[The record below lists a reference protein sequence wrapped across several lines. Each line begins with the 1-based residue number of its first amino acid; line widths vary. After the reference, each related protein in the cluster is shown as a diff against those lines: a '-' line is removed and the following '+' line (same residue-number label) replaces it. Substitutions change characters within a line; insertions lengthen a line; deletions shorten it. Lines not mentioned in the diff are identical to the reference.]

1 MKKLLTLI
9 TVAFLLSGC
18 AVVASVQSF
27 FPSKWDPNEAA
38 AVTDIRQQARQLD
51 CSDPIKLKQQL
62 TSLQARV
69 QWLELYSDSR
79 KNDDMVKIAKVFDIT
94 LKGLTDRKEYSKFFC
109 DSKVK
114 IMIKESD
121 AIAIAAQGRNK

>member
-1 MKKLLTLI
+1 MKKL
-9 TVAFLLSGC
+9 VALSLVFLLSGC
-18 AVVASVQSF
+18 AAVGAITSF

-51 CSDPIKLKQQL
+51 CSDPVKLKQQL
-62 TSLQARV
+62 SSLQSRV

-79 KNDDMVKIAKVFDIT
+79 KNEDMIKITKIFDIT
-94 LKGLTDRKEYSKFFC
+94 LKGLADRKESSKFFC
-109 DSKVK
+109 ESKVK

-121 AIAIAAQGRNK
+121 AIATAAQGRNK

>member
-1 MKKLLTLI
+1 MKKL
-9 TVAFLLSGC
+9 VALSLVVLLSGC
-18 AVVASVQSF
+18 AAVGSITSF

-51 CSDPIKLKQQL
+51 CSDPVKLKQQL
-62 TSLQARV
+62 SSLQSRV

-79 KNDDMVKIAKVFDIT
+79 KNEDMTKITKVFDIT
-94 LKGLTDRKEYSKFFC
+94 LKGLADREGSSKFFC
-109 DSKVK
+109 ESKVK

-121 AIAIAAQGRNK
+121 AIATAAQGRNK

>member
-1 MKKLLTLI
+1 MKKL
-9 TVAFLLSGC
+9 VALSLVFLLSGC
-18 AVVASVQSF
+18 AAVGSIASF

-51 CSDPIKLKQQL
+51 CSDPVKLKQQL
-62 TSLQARV
+62 TTLQSRV

-79 KNDDMVKIAKVFDIT
+79 KNEDMTKITKVFDIT
-94 LKGLTDRKEYSKFFC
+94 LKGLADRKEYSKFFC

-121 AIAIAAQGRNK
+121 ALATAAQGRNK

>member
-1 MKKLLTLI
+1 MKKL
-9 TVAFLLSGC
+9 VALSLVVLLSGC
-18 AVVASVQSF
+18 AAVGSISSF

-51 CSDPIKLKQQL
+51 CSDPVKLKQQL
-62 TSLQARV
+62 SSLKARV

-79 KNDDMVKIAKVFDIT
+79 KNEDMTKITKVFDIT
-94 LKGLTDRKEYSKFFC
+94 LKGLADREGSSKFFC
-109 DSKVK
+109 ESKVK

-121 AIAIAAQGRNK
+121 AIATAAQGRNK

>member
-1 MKKLLTLI
+1 MKRL
-9 TVAFLLSGC
+9 VALSLVVLLSGC
-18 AVVASVQSF
+18 AAVGSISSF

-51 CSDPIKLKQQL
+51 CSDPVKLKQQL
-62 TSLQARV
+62 SSLQARV

-79 KNDDMVKIAKVFDIT
+79 KNEDMTKITKVFDIT
-94 LKGLTDRKEYSKFFC
+94 LKGLADREGSSKFFC
-109 DSKVK
+109 ESKVK

-121 AIAIAAQGRNK
+121 AIATAAQGRNK

>member
-1 MKKLLTLI
+1 MKKL
-9 TVAFLLSGC
+9 VALSLVLLLSGC
-18 AVVASVQSF
+18 AAVGSITSF

-51 CSDPIKLKQQL
+51 CSDPVKLKQQL
-62 TSLQARV
+62 SSLQSRV

-79 KNDDMVKIAKVFDIT
+79 KNEDMTKITKVFDIT
-94 LKGLTDRKEYSKFFC
+94 LKGLADREGSSKFFC
-109 DSKVK
+109 ESKVK

-121 AIAIAAQGRNK
+121 AIATAAQGRNK

>member
-1 MKKLLTLI
+1 MKKILTLVI
-9 TVAFLLSGC
+9 VSFMLSGC

-38 AVTDIRQQARQLD
+38 AVTDIRQHARQLD
-51 CSDPIKLKQQL
+51 CADPVKLKQQL
-62 TSLQARV
+62 ASLQTRV

-79 KNDDMVKIAKVFDIT
+79 KNEDMTKITKVFNLT
-94 LKGLTDRKEYSKFFC
+94 LKGLADRERSSKFFC
-109 DSKVK
+109 DSKVN

-121 AIAIAAQGRNK
+121 AIAAAAQERNK

>member
-1 MKKLLTLI
+1 MKLI
-9 TVAFLLSGC
+9 AAVLVSFILSGC
-18 AVVASVQSF
+18 AAVGAITSF
-27 FPSKWDPNEAA
+27 FPSKWDPNEAS

-51 CSDPIKLKQQL
+51 CSDPVKLKQQL
-62 TSLQARV
+62 SSLQSRV

-79 KNDDMVKIAKVFDIT
+79 KNEDMTKITKVFDIT
-94 LKGLTDRKEYSKFFC
+94 LKGLADRKEYSKFFC
-109 DSKVK
+109 ESKVK

>member
-1 MKKLLTLI
+1 MKKL
-9 TVAFLLSGC
+9 VALSLVFLLSGC
-18 AVVASVQSF
+18 AAVGSISSF

-51 CSDPIKLKQQL
+51 CSDPVKLKQQL
-62 TSLQARV
+62 TTLQSRV

-79 KNDDMVKIAKVFDIT
+79 KNEDMTKITKVFDIT
-94 LKGLTDRKEYSKFFC
+94 LKGLADREGSSKFFC

-121 AIAIAAQGRNK
+121 AIATAAQGRNK

>member
-1 MKKLLTLI
+1 MKKL
-9 TVAFLLSGC
+9 VALSLVVLLSGC
-18 AVVASVQSF
+18 AAVGSITSF

-51 CSDPIKLKQQL
+51 CSDPVKLKQQL
-62 TSLQARV
+62 SSLQARV

-79 KNDDMVKIAKVFDIT
+79 KNEDMTKITKVFDIT
-94 LKGLTDRKEYSKFFC
+94 LKGLADREGSSKFFC
-109 DSKVK
+109 ESKVK

-121 AIAIAAQGRNK
+121 AIATAAQGRNK

>member
-1 MKKLLTLI
+1 MKLLAALLVSVT
-9 TVAFLLSGC
+9 LSGC
-18 AVVASVQSF
+18 AAIGAVSSF

-51 CSDPIKLKQQL
+51 CADPIKLKQQL
-62 TSLQARV
+62 SSLQARV

-79 KNDDMVKIAKVFDIT
+79 KNEDMSKITKVFDIT
-94 LKGLTDRKEYSKFFC
+94 LKGLADRKEYSKFFC
-109 DSKVK
+109 ESKVK

-121 AIAIAAQGRNK
+121 AIATAAQGRNK

>member
-1 MKKLLTLI
+1 MKLI
-9 TVAFLLSGC
+9 AALSLAVLLSGC
-18 AVVASVQSF
+18 AAIGSIASF
-27 FPSKWDPNEAA
+27 FPSKWDPNEAS

-51 CSDPIKLKQQL
+51 CSDPVKLKQQL
-62 TSLQARV
+62 SSLQARV

-79 KNDDMVKIAKVFDIT
+79 KNEDMIKITKIFDIT
-94 LKGLTDRKEYSKFFC
+94 LKGLSDRKEYSKFFC

-121 AIAIAAQGRNK
+121 AIATAAQGRNK

>member
-1 MKKLLTLI
+1 MKKL
-9 TVAFLLSGC
+9 VALSLVVLLSGC
-18 AVVASVQSF
+18 AAVGSITSF

-51 CSDPIKLKQQL
+51 CSNPVKLKQQL
-62 TSLQARV
+62 SSLQARV

-79 KNDDMVKIAKVFDIT
+79 KNEDMTKITKVFDIT
-94 LKGLTDRKEYSKFFC
+94 LKGLADREGSSKFFC
-109 DSKVK
+109 ESKVK

-121 AIAIAAQGRNK
+121 AIATAAQGRNK

>member
-1 MKKLLTLI
+1 MKQL
-9 TVAFLLSGC
+9 VALSLVFLLSGC
-18 AVVASVQSF
+18 AAVGSISSF

-51 CSDPIKLKQQL
+51 CSDPVKLKQQL
-62 TSLQARV
+62 TSLQSRV

-79 KNDDMVKIAKVFDIT
+79 KNEDMSKITKVFDIT
-94 LKGLTDRKEYSKFFC
+94 LKGLADREGSSKFFC

-121 AIAIAAQGRNK
+121 AIATAAQGRNK

>member
-1 MKKLLTLI
+1 MKKL
-9 TVAFLLSGC
+9 VALSLVVLLSGC
-18 AVVASVQSF
+18 AAVGSISSF

-51 CSDPIKLKQQL
+51 CSDPVKLKQQL
-62 TSLQARV
+62 TTLQSRV

-79 KNDDMVKIAKVFDIT
+79 KNEDMTKITKVFDIT
-94 LKGLTDRKEYSKFFC
+94 LKGLADREGSSKFFC

-121 AIAIAAQGRNK
+121 AIATAAQGRNK

>member
-1 MKKLLTLI
+1 MKRL
-9 TVAFLLSGC
+9 VALSLVVLLSGC
-18 AVVASVQSF
+18 AAVGSISSF

-51 CSDPIKLKQQL
+51 CADPVKLKQQL
-62 TSLQARV
+62 TTLQSRV

-79 KNDDMVKIAKVFDIT
+79 KNEDMTKITKVFDIT
-94 LKGLTDRKEYSKFFC
+94 LKGLADREGSSKFFC

-121 AIAIAAQGRNK
+121 AIATAAQGRNK